1 MDRNLV
7 TVIFCLLIAG
17 SMNTFAQRHY
27 KNISALEMNYGSN
40 IFGDYG
46 HYGNLSFSKYVNRK
60 SYWKAGIS
68 YFEKPYDYAIPKQTN
83 YGSNIFGDYGH
94 YGNLSFSKYVNRKS
108 YWKAGISYFEK
119 PYDYAIP
126 KQTDPATPPATP
138 PAATPTRSA
147 PAAPETPAPVE
158 TEWADKKAWDLH
170 LDGSY
175 YYTIV
180 TNLKSVYW
188 SVGLGAFIG
197 CEFDKRPD
205 EKYTFIVGP
214 KLETELEVFV
224 APRIALLGRVQQ
236 FWNPL
241 SVEDWNTVWNV
252 GIKFLLY

>member
-1 MDRNLV
+1 
-7 TVIFCLLIAG
+7 
-17 SMNTFAQRHY
+17 MNTFAQRHY

-68 YFEKPYDYAIPKQTN
+68 YFEKPYDYAIPKQT
-83 YGSNIFGDYGH
+83 
-94 YGNLSFSKYVNRKS
+94 V
-108 YWKAGISYFEK
+108 
-119 PYDYAIP
+119 PV
-126 KQTDPATPPATP
+126 TP
-138 PAATPTRSA
+138 PAAAPTRNA
-147 PAAPETPAPVE
+147 PAAPETPVPVE

-188 SVGLGAFIG
+188 NVGLGAFIG

>member
-68 YFEKPYDYAIPKQTN
+68 YFEKPYDYAIPKQT
-83 YGSNIFGDYGH
+83 
-94 YGNLSFSKYVNRKS
+94 V
-108 YWKAGISYFEK
+108 
-119 PYDYAIP
+119 PV
-126 KQTDPATPPATP
+126 TPPATP
-138 PAATPTRSA
+138 PAAAPTRNA
-147 PAAPETPAPVE
+147 PAAPETPVPVE

-188 SVGLGAFIG
+188 
-197 CEFDKRPD
+197 
-205 EKYTFIVGP
+205 
-214 KLETELEVFV
+214 
-224 APRIALLGRVQQ
+224 
-236 FWNPL
+236 
-241 SVEDWNTVWNV
+241 NV
-252 GIKFLLY
+252 GGKATQL

>member
-68 YFEKPYDYAIPKQTN
+68 YFEKPYDYAIPKQT
-83 YGSNIFGDYGH
+83 
-94 YGNLSFSKYVNRKS
+94 V
-108 YWKAGISYFEK
+108 
-119 PYDYAIP
+119 PV
-126 KQTDPATPPATP
+126 TPPATP
-138 PAATPTRSA
+138 PAAAPTRNA
-147 PAAPETPAPVE
+147 PAAPETPVPVE

-180 TNLKSVYW
+180 TNLKSATK
-188 SVGLGAFIG
+188 S
-197 CEFDKRPD
+197 
-205 EKYTFIVGP
+205 FIVLFTCTRSLITELLDKLRLKYP
-214 KLETELEVFV
+214 LLPTIPPYPTMRLETIRSII
-224 APRIALLGRVQQ
+224 PISCSRH
-236 FWNPL
+236 PK
-241 SVEDWNTVWNV
+241 SVWNTSA
-252 GIKFLLY
+252 

>member
-40 IFGDYG
+40 IFVDYG

-68 YFEKPYDYAIPKQTN
+68 YFEKPYDYAIPKQT
-83 YGSNIFGDYGH
+83 
-94 YGNLSFSKYVNRKS
+94 V
-108 YWKAGISYFEK
+108 
-119 PYDYAIP
+119 PV
-126 KQTDPATPPATP
+126 TPPATP
-138 PAATPTRSA
+138 PAAAPTRNA
-147 PAAPETPAPVE
+147 PAAPETPVPVE

-188 SVGLGAFIG
+188 NVGLGAFIG